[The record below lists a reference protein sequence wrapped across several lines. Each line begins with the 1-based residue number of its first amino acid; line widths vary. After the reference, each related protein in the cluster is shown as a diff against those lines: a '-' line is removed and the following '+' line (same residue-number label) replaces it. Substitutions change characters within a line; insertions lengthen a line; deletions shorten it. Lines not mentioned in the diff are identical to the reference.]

1 MIIITFPYIFFSF
14 FFLTL
19 VIHSIGWMTIVL
31 SRCKKLELLLVRQVQ
46 IQTHTHKRTM
56 RGSQLFGSFFFFF
69 FFHHDAEIR
78 KNASLA
84 TVSINFNF
92 NHPMSHGYFQIFQLI
107 LHYRSPY
114 LTFHLFYFTIRL
126 QIIYIYVHRQLQ
138 IVSGT
143 TLNIH
148 GASRRSETRIHH
160 FTRVP
165 VL

>member
-1 MIIITFPYIFFSF
+1 MLINVISRECFLLSGYYLLIKKPVDDNYYVSLYF
-14 FFLTL
+14 FFFFFFNFGDTFHWLDDNRAFTMQEARAF
-19 VIHSIGWMTIVL
+19 VSPTGANIDTHS
-31 SRCKKLELLLVRQVQ
+31 
-46 IQTHTHKRTM
+46 QTNNAWFLALR
-56 RGSQLFGSFFFFF
+56 FFFFFFF

-126 QIIYIYVHRQLQ
+126 QIIYIYVHR
-138 IVSGT
+138 
-143 TLNIH
+143 
-148 GASRRSETRIHH
+148 
-160 FTRVP
+160 
-165 VL
+165 